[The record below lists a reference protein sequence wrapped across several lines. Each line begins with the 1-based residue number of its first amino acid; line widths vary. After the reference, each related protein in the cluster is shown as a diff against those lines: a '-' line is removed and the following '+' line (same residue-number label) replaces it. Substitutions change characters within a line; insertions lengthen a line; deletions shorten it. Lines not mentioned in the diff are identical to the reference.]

1 MDAARDDHSALLL
14 AAIPQKTGFAKR
26 YEVRLVAK
34 SFTIDNV
41 SLDGPDTDII
51 SHSDRSGRS
60 GGCPFVS
67 RRRGI
72 WREPKFPASL
82 SISSPVPDRRARDSR
97 IWAVRCCAVIGLFW
111 RYESVLES
119 LEHFR
124 QAACINRGFAASA
137 RGRAP
142 QRACRSPPHTSRTE
156 GYICRPRMI

>member
-1 MDAARDDHSALLL
+1 VDAARDDHSALLL
-14 AAIPQKTGFAKR
+14 AAIRQKTGFAKR

-41 SLDGPDTDII
+41 PLDGPDTDII
-51 SHSDRSGRS
+51 SHSDMVWSFLWLSFR
-60 GGCPFVS
+60 S

-82 SISSPVPDRRARDSR
+82 SISSPMPDRRARDSR

-111 RYESVLES
+111 RYERVLES
-119 LEHFR
+119 HQHFR
-124 QAACINRGFAASA
+124 RAACINRGFAASA

-142 QRACRSPPHTSRTE
+142 QRARRSPPRTSRAE
-156 GYICRPRMI
+156 GYICSRRMI